1 MSAQA
6 VNGTIQATISLTNTL
21 SGTSGQAKNQVT
33 VGASQIAV
41 SAGTGAGQC
50 NELWSQT
57 IALVASTPQTLDLTA
72 LTGEGGRTVSFSAV
86 KIFEVVN
93 NDPTNPVTVGNAATT
108 PFAPFWNTPANTE
121 SVPGGGCKDQSGNQ
135 VGTPMLKTNLTA
147 AGWSTTGATKLK
159 LDPGAN
165 AISVTVTI
173 AGLA

>member
-6 VNGTIQATISLTNTL
+6 VNGTIQATIALTNTL
-21 SGTSGQAKNQVT
+21 SNSGNQAKNQVT

-41 SAGTGAGQC
+41 SPGTGAGQC

-57 IALVASTPQTLDLTA
+57 INLVASTPQTLNLSS
-72 LTGEGGRTVSFSAV
+72 LTGEGGRAVSFSAV
-86 KIFEVVN
+86 KVFEVLN

-147 AGWSTTGATKLK
+147 AGWTVGANNLLK